1 LTTEEDPIIAEE
13 AIVEDATVEDATV
26 EDATVEAHPDLS
38 RPQKRMLKRL
48 YNARTVPILVDDRA
62 FLTYRDA
69 ARYLLSLP
77 AEPREAAYAVMKAH
91 VRDKAR

>member
-1 LTTEEDPIIAEE
+1 MTTEEDPIIIEE
-13 AIVEDATVEDATV
+13 AIVEDAAVEEAAV
-26 EDATVEAHPDLS
+26 EVYPDLS

-48 YNARTVPILVDDRA
+48 YNARTVPIIVDDRA

-77 AEPREAAYAVMKAH
+77 TEPREAAYVVMKAH
-91 VRDKAR
+91 VKDKAR

>member
-1 LTTEEDPIIAEE
+1 MTTEEDPIIAQDPIIEGGLAE
-13 AIVEDATVEDATV
+13 DAIVEGN
-26 EDATVEAHPDLS
+26 PDLS

-48 YNARTVPILVDDRA
+48 YNARAVPIMVDDRA

-77 AEPREAAYAVMKAH
+77 MDAREAAYAVMKAH
-91 VRDKAR
+91 VKDKTR

>member
-1 LTTEEDPIIAEE
+1 MTTEESPIIAQE
-13 AIVEDATVEDATV
+13 AVVEGNS
-26 EDATVEAHPDLS
+26 DLS

-62 FLTYRDA
+62 FLAYRDA

-77 AEPREAAYAVMKAH
+77 VDAREAAYAVMKAH
-91 VRDKAR
+91 VKDKTR

>member
-1 LTTEEDPIIAEE
+1 MTTEEDPIIAEE
-13 AIVEDATVEDATV
+13 AIVEDATVEETIV
-26 EDATVEAHPDLS
+26 ESLPDLT

-48 YNARTVPILVDDRA
+48 YNARTVPIIVDDRA

-77 AEPREAAYAVMKAH
+77 VEPREAAYAVMKAH
-91 VRDKAR
+91 VKDKAR